1 MSKRIIVTPVIRG
14 EVVAMRDKNPTGG
27 YPRHNYLVIS
37 EITETT
43 REVVCVGITSCKHGK
58 WENVIPFTSS
68 NGVEAY
74 INLNTFYTF
83 LPSEF
88 ADGNGHGYVRDQD
101 FLEFLQL
108 VYLSHMGLL
117 SSNPIIEKQL
127 QTALYEWVVSVD
139 NSTGT
144 DSNETKTALV
154 TTSTDA
160 PNISSSDESKKKP
173 KTKEKYGIMTPIP
186 VKPGRVIY
194 PRFTTSWSDEQ
205 LQQFKREI
213 DAKDWDA
220 AAQHMGTSKP
230 TIRLLEKRIA
240 EVERVIALRK
250 EGKDEG
256 RHRRPPKKSSTLSVS
271 STEDVKP
278 ETKPMFSEN
287 CKKYSCKFWTNEEIG
302 AFLKLYRTE
311 AGKSTLMSEF
321 KLTQAGLIKRH
332 GEVETSAKA
341 RNLAM
346 SNSQE

>member
-1 MSKRIIVTPVIRG
+1 MSKRIVVTPVIRG
-14 EVVAMRDKNPTGG
+14 EVVSMKDKNPTGG

-43 REVVCVGITSCKHGK
+43 KEVVCAGITSCKHGK
-58 WENVIPFTSS
+58 WDNVIPFTSS

-88 ADGNGHGYVRDQD
+88 AGGNGHGYVRDQD
-101 FLEFLQL
+101 FLDFLQL

-127 QTALYEWVVSVD
+127 QTALSEWVVSVD
-139 NSTGT
+139 NSTET
-144 DSNETKTALV
+144 ETKT
-154 TTSTDA
+154 TSVDT
-160 PNISSSDESKKKP
+160 PNLGAAVESE
-173 KTKEKYGIMTPIP
+173 KTKKSKTKGKYGILTPIP

-205 LQQFKREI
+205 LQQFKKEV

-256 RHRRPPKKSSTLSVS
+256 RHRRAPQKSTSTS
-271 STEDVKP
+271 SDVKQP
-278 ETKPMFSEN
+278 ETKLVFSEN
-287 CKKYSCKFWTNEEIG
+287 CKKYSCKFWSNDEIG

>member
-1 MSKRIIVTPVIRG
+1 MSKRIVVTPVIRG
-14 EVVAMRDKNPTGG
+14 EVVSMKDKNPTGG

-43 REVVCVGITSCKHGK
+43 KEVVCAGITSCKHGK
-58 WENVIPFTSS
+58 WDNVIPFTSS

-88 ADGNGHGYVRDQD
+88 AGGNGHGYVRDQD
-101 FLEFLQL
+101 FLDFLQL

-127 QTALYEWVVSVD
+127 QTALSEWVVSVD
-139 NSTGT
+139 NSTET
-144 DSNETKTALV
+144 ETKT
-154 TTSTDA
+154 TSVDT
-160 PNISSSDESKKKP
+160 PNLGAAVESEKRKS
-173 KTKEKYGIMTPIP
+173 KTKEKYGILTPIP

-205 LQQFKREI
+205 LQQFKKEV

-256 RHRRPPKKSSTLSVS
+256 RHRRAPQKSTSTS
-271 STEDVKP
+271 SDVKQP
-278 ETKPMFSEN
+278 ETKLVFSEN
-287 CKKYSCKFWTNEEIG
+287 CKKYSCKFWSNDEIG

>member
-1 MSKRIIVTPVIRG
+1 MSKRILVTPVIRG
-14 EVVAMRDKNPTGG
+14 EVVSMKDKNPTGG

-37 EITETT
+37 EISESTK
-43 REVVCVGITSCKHGK
+43 EVVCVGITSCKHGK
-58 WENVIPFTSS
+58 WDNVIPFTSS

-88 ADGNGHGYVRDQD
+88 ADGNGHGYVRDRD
-101 FLEFLQL
+101 FLDFLQL
-108 VYLSHMGLL
+108 VYMRHMGII
-117 SSNPIIEKQL
+117 SRNPIVEMEL
-127 QTALYEWVVSVD
+127 NAHLNEWVVSVD
-139 NSTGT
+139 NTETS
-144 DSNETKTALV
+144 SAETKT
-154 TTSTDA
+154 TSTESNLST
-160 PNISSSDESKKKP
+160 PVENEKSKKKP
-173 KTKEKYGIMTPIP
+173 KTKEKYGVMTPIP

-205 LQQFKREI
+205 LQQFKKEV

-220 AAQHMGTSKP
+220 AAQHLGTSKP

-240 EVERVIALRK
+240 EVEKVIALRK
-250 EGKDEG
+250 EGKGKG
-256 RHRRPPKKSSTLSVS
+256 RHRRPSQKSTSVSS

-278 ETKPMFSEN
+278 ETKPLFSEN
-287 CKKYSCKFWTNEEIG
+287 CKKYSCKFWSNEEIG
-302 AFLKLYRTE
+302 AFLKLYRSE

-321 KLTQAGLIKRH
+321 KLTQAGLIKRY

-346 SNSQE
+346 SNNQEY

>member
-1 MSKRIIVTPVIRG
+1 MSKRIIVSPVMRG
-14 EVVAMRDKNPTGG
+14 EVVSMRDKNPTGG

-37 EITETT
+37 EISESTK
-43 REVVCVGITSCKHGK
+43 EVVCAGITSCKHGR
-58 WENVIPFTSS
+58 WDNVIPFTSS

-101 FLEFLQL
+101 FLDFLQL

-127 QTALYEWVVSVD
+127 QTALSEWVVSVD
-139 NSTGT
+139 NSTET
-144 DSNETKTALV
+144 ETKT
-154 TTSTDA
+154 TSVDT
-160 PNISSSDESKKKP
+160 PNLGAAVESEKTKKS

-205 LQQFKREI
+205 LQQFKKEV

-220 AAQHMGTSKP
+220 AAQHMGTTKP
-230 TIRLLEKRIA
+230 TIRLLEKRIV
-240 EVERVIALRK
+240 EVERVIALRN

-256 RHRRPPKKSSTLSVS
+256 RHRRAPQKSTPTVS
-271 STEDVKP
+271 SDVKQP
-278 ETKPMFSEN
+278 ETKPAFSEN

>member
-1 MSKRIIVTPVIRG
+1 MSKRILVTPVIRG
-14 EVVAMRDKNPTGG
+14 EVVSMKDKNPTGG

-37 EITETT
+37 EISESTK
-43 REVVCVGITSCKHGK
+43 EVVCVGITSCKHGR
-58 WENVIPFTSS
+58 WDNVIPFTSS

-88 ADGNGHGYVRDQD
+88 ADGNGHGYVRDRD
-101 FLEFLQL
+101 FLDFLQL
-108 VYLSHMGLL
+108 VYMRHMGII
-117 SSNPIIEKQL
+117 SRNPIVEMEL
-127 QTALYEWVVSVD
+127 NAHLNEWVVSVD
-139 NSTGT
+139 NTET
-144 DSNETKTALV
+144 NSNETKT
-154 TTSTDA
+154 TSTDT
-160 PNISSSDESKKKP
+160 PNLDTAVESKKKKKS
-173 KTKEKYGIMTPIP
+173 KTKEKYGVMTPIP
-186 VKPGRVIY
+186 VKAGRVIY

-205 LQQFKREI
+205 LQQFKKEI
-213 DAKDWDA
+213 DSKDWDA
-220 AAQHMGTSKP
+220 AAQHLGTSKP

-240 EVERVIALRK
+240 EVEKVIALRK
-250 EGKDEG
+250 EGKGKG
-256 RHRRPPKKSSTLSVS
+256 RHRRPSQKSTPSVS
-271 STEDVKP
+271 GTEDA
-278 ETKPMFSEN
+278 KPMFSEN

-321 KLTQAGLIKRH
+321 KLTQAGLIKRY

>member
-1 MSKRIIVTPVIRG
+1 MSKRILVTPVIRG
-14 EVVAMRDKNPTGG
+14 EVVSMKDKNPTGG

-37 EITETT
+37 EISESTK
-43 REVVCVGITSCKHGK
+43 EVVCVGITSCKHGR
-58 WENVIPFTSS
+58 WDNVIPFTSS

-88 ADGNGHGYVRDQD
+88 ADGNGHGYVRDRD
-101 FLEFLQL
+101 FLDFLQL
-108 VYLSHMGLL
+108 VYMRHMGII
-117 SSNPIIEKQL
+117 SRNPIVEMEL
-127 QTALYEWVVSVD
+127 NAHLNEWVVSVD
-139 NSTGT
+139 NTETS
-144 DSNETKTALV
+144 SAETKTS
-154 TTSTDA
+154 TKNSTDTSN
-160 PNISSSDESKKKP
+160 PTSVGSEKRKKSK
-173 KTKEKYGIMTPIP
+173 TREKYGVMTPIP

-205 LQQFKREI
+205 LQQFKKEV

-220 AAQHMGTSKP
+220 AAQHLGTSKP

-240 EVERVIALRK
+240 EVEKVIALRK
-250 EGKDEG
+250 EGKGEG
-256 RHRRPPKKSSTLSVS
+256 RHRRVPKKSTPSVS

-321 KLTQAGLIKRH
+321 KLTQAGLIKRY

-346 SNSQE
+346 ANSQEY

>member
-1 MSKRIIVTPVIRG
+1 MSKSKRIIVTPVIRG
-14 EVVAMRDKNPTGG
+14 EVVSMKDKNPTGG

-37 EITETT
+37 EVSETT
-43 REVVCVGITSCKHGK
+43 KEVVCAGITSCKHGK
-58 WENVIPFTSS
+58 WDNVIPFTSS

-88 ADGNGHGYVRDQD
+88 ADGNGHGYVRDHD
-101 FLEFLQL
+101 FLDFLQL
-108 VYLSHMGLL
+108 VYLKHMGLL
-117 SSNPIIEKQL
+117 SSNPIIETQL
-127 QTALYEWVVSVD
+127 QNALAQWVVSVD
-139 NSTGT
+139 NTVET
-144 DSNETKTALV
+144 NSNETKTTLS
-154 TTSTDA
+154 TTTADT
-160 PNISSSDESKKKP
+160 PVESEKR

-205 LQQFKREI
+205 LQQFKKEV

-230 TIRLLEKRIA
+230 TIRLLEKRIV

-250 EGKDEG
+250 EGKGEG
-256 RHRRPPKKSSTLSVS
+256 RHRRAPQKSASSVS
-271 STEDVKP
+271 STEVNP

-287 CKKYSCKFWTNEEIG
+287 CKKYSCKFWSNEEIG

-321 KLTQAGLIKRH
+321 KLTQAGLIKRY
-332 GEVETSAKA
+332 GEVEISAKA

-346 SNSQE
+346 ANSQE